1 MYTISQDDYNLK
13 MARAIA
19 VQPIRKTVPLASI
32 EIVDAKTISLDGNRI
47 HIDPKAFSQLAR
59 ILGIPITFQQRVSR
73 LFSDETVSSIV
84 TKMKEAMAAQGV
96 STVCLVASPRD
107 KKIVSV
113 IKKESSIISN
123 VAFFESIQSVISDHN
138 LSIRDFTI
146 DFDGGVYIN
155 TVAPNSGWELM
166 GFKDEHFQGGMAFF
180 NTPDGGFQISPYI
193 NRLSCLNGVVAV
205 KFDETHKVKN
215 INPIALGEFYDN
227 MDRFARRG
235 FKPHSFDNRIERSMS
250 TMASYAEL
258 EAAAELI
265 TETSGLERK
274 DIAQWNS
281 ISETS
286 AAYERH
292 GMSPMLM
299 SEEQK
304 KNAKTGTPVWDVI
317 NGLTHFATHDN
328 GIIVPEFSRRK
339 VQIEAGNLFSSK
351 YDMEN
356 LVSSPY

>member
-1 MYTISQDDYNLK
+1 MYTISQDDYNSK

-19 VQPIRKTVPLASI
+19 SQPIRKTVPLASV
-32 EIVDAKTISLDGNRI
+32 EIVDSETIRLDGNRI
-47 HIDPKAFSQLAR
+47 SMDQRAFSQLAR
-59 ILGIPITFQQRVSR
+59 ILGVPVTFQQRVTK
-73 LFSDETVSSIV
+73 LFNEEAISSIV
-84 TKMKEAMAAQGV
+84 NKMKEAMAIRGV
-96 STVCLVASPRD
+96 TTVCLVASPRD

-113 IKKESSIISN
+113 IKNESSMISN
-123 VAFFESIQSVISDHN
+123 VAFFESIESVISDHN
-138 LSIRDFTI
+138 LSVRDFTI
-146 DFDGGVYIN
+146 DFDGGVHIN

-180 NTPDGGFQISPYI
+180 NSPSGGFQISPYI
-193 NRLSCLNGVVAV
+193 NRLSCLNGVVAM
-205 KFDETHKVKN
+205 KFSETHKVKS
-215 INPIALGEFYDN
+215 INPLALGEFYDN
-227 MDRFARRG
+227 MDLFARRG
-235 FKPHSFDNRIERSMS
+235 FKPGSFDNRIELSMN

-274 DIAQWNS
+274 DIAKWNS

-286 AAYERH
+286 ATYERH